1 MAAYPHVEWIDLY
14 NNGQLHEV
22 AVVKRDQIGN
32 IYFIALRELDIVDK
46 RRIAGILSN
55 RNAASVELY
64 ELLSQIT
71 LGNGVNALE
80 YFHQLVKVRGVNG
93 HVEKPQVGRISGP
106 GQHATP
112 GLIQAQQAAPQAQV
126 APQQAPRRTPPAPK
140 K

>member
-1 MAAYPHVEWIDLY
+1 MAYPHVEWIDLE
-14 NNGQLHEV
+14 NNGQLIEV

-32 IYFIALRELDIVDK
+32 IYFIALHSLDIIDK

-80 YFHQLVKVRGVNG
+80 YFHQLVKVRTPSG
-93 HVEKPQVGRISGP
+93 HVARPQVGRIGAAY
-106 GQHATP
+106 ATP
-112 GLIQAQQAAPQAQV
+112 GIINAPTAQAPAQAE
-126 APQQAPRRTPPAPK
+126 APRRAPPAKAAAPK
-140 K
+140 